1 MPELPEVETVCR
13 GLDPVM
19 TGQAIVRVEL
29 RRAGL
34 RKPFPPNLRQE
45 VEGARILRLSR
56 RAKYILVH
64 LENGYVLVLHLGM
77 SGRVQIEPG
86 SYTPKTH
93 DHVIFYLENGKAIV
107 LNDPRRFGN
116 VLLYRAEALGTAPEF
131 RALGPE
137 PLSNEFSGPYLADR
151 LRGKAVAIKTALMDQ
166 RIVVGVGNIY
176 ASEALFLA
184 GISPKRRAG
193 TVTGLR
199 AEKLARAIRAVLEK
213 AIRAG
218 GSTLRDH
225 RQADGALGYFQHHFT
240 VYDRAGRA
248 CPGCDCDI
256 LKTKGIQ
263 RIVQGGRSSFY
274 CPRKQK

>member
-19 TGQAIVRVEL
+19 TGQVIDRVET
-29 RRAGL
+29 RREGL
-34 RKPFPPNLRQE
+34 RKSFPIGLREKIQ
-45 VEGARILRLSR
+45 GARILRLSR
-56 RAKYILVH
+56 RAKYILIH
-64 LENGYVLVLHLGM
+64 LDGGLVLVVHLGM
-77 SGRVQIEPG
+77 SGRVQIEVAG
-86 SYTPKTH
+86 YEPKTH
-93 DHVIFYLENGKAIV
+93 DHLILHLGNGRVIV
-107 LNDPRRFGN
+107 LHDPRRFGN
-116 VLLYRAEALGTAPEF
+116 VLLLAGDDLSLAAEF
-131 RALGPE
+131 RSLGPE
-137 PLSNEFSGPYLADR
+137 PLSNEFNGPYLAER
-151 LRGKAVAIKTALMDQ
+151 LRGKSMAIKTALMDQ

-184 GISPKRRAG
+184 GISPKRKAG
-193 TVTGLR
+193 TVTGAR
-199 AEKLARAIRAVLEK
+199 AEKLVAAIRAVLDR
-213 AIRAG
+213 AILAG

-225 RQADGALGYFQHHFT
+225 RQADGALGYFQHQFT